1 MLNRME
7 FIPMHA
13 DTPNDAVVPAP
24 PDQVVLEA
32 LKLTCESIRRH
43 NPSPDV
49 AAAALSWETRFA
61 RDLGKAGGVTGA
73 PGAAAA

>member
-1 MLNRME
+1 ME
-7 FIPMHA
+7 FITMHA

-49 AAAALSWETRFA
+49 AAAALSWEARFA
-61 RDLGKAGGVTGA
+61 RDLGKTGGAGRE
-73 PGAAAA
+73 AAAAA